1 MSVLS
6 FAAARRA
13 RLIGLIPILLL
24 LAFWYLLTGLGLV
37 DPIFLPGPN
46 RVLQSF
52 ISLLTVSFFR
62 EELLPS
68 LLRIGGAF
76 LLSVAVAFPLGIISG
91 QIPVVARL
99 VLPLCGFT
107 RYLPVAALV
116 PLCIL
121 WFGIGDGQKIAV
133 ITIGVVFQ
141 LTLLIFV
148 DSASVPKELIEAGR
162 TFGLS
167 RSGVILR
174 VVLPWSMPTIW
185 DHLRIA
191 AGWAWSYLVL
201 AELVAGNRGIGYF
214 IIQSQRYLETDR
226 VFAGIIFVG
235 ILGLLTDFLFR
246 ISASRLFRWA

>member
-1 MSVLS
+1 MLVFLKE
-6 FAAARRA
+6 RRA
-13 RLIGLIPILLL
+13 RLIGLIPIVLL